1 MTSDAIPANEPLRPT
16 ADARPAD
23 EADDAAPAPGVE
35 TASAEATTPEA
46 GTEVAQASAEAVTAE
61 SAAAA
66 VTGENAVTA
75 EAAETVATAEAID
88 PAAAVD
94 VVEANAAVAEA
105 QAGAPAEAKTHPRR
119 ATFARGLKKLAAFAF
134 TVALLVGG
142 VAIGYSRY
150 LAVQPAEQPVGDP
163 VTSGV
168 QPTAA
173 VQEFISALSTN
184 DADAIRSA
192 VPADPYK
199 LLTNE
204 MERWSFGE
212 VSAVETLSTYID
224 GPRTSTAVILR
235 GTSTD
240 GSPVAINLVIQTMD
254 GAIVSFR

>member
-16 ADARPAD
+16 ADARPSTDEDGPDAPAAD
-23 EADDAAPAPGVE
+23 TTNAEAPAPE
-35 TASAEATTPEA
+35 TGTTVAESAASAEVTAEPLTPSAEATT
-46 GTEVAQASAEAVTAE
+46 
-61 SAAAA
+61 
-66 VTGENAVTA
+66 A
-75 EAAETVATAEAID
+75 EAATTVGAID
-88 PAAAVD
+88 PGAATD
-94 VVEANAAVAEA
+94 VVEANAAIAAA
-105 QAGAPAEAKTHPRR
+105 QAGAPAEVTTHPRR
-119 ATFARGLKKLAAFAF
+119 DAMARGLKRFLAFAF

-142 VAIGYSRY
+142 VAIGYNRY
-150 LAVQPAEQPVGDP
+150 LATQPVVQPVGDP

-173 VQEFISALSTN
+173 VQELVAALATN

-192 VPADPYK
+192 VPEDPYK

-212 VSAVETLSTYID
+212 VAAVETLSTYVD

-240 GSPVAINLVIQTMD
+240 GSPVAINLVVQTLD